1 MAQRTPRPRHA
12 PGGAGLRAA
21 APVAALAV
29 ALVGGSVPAASP
41 AAAAAPAPATPR
53 APATPPAA
61 ASPEVPVGDARFP
74 GGGGAAPTGAPGTS
88 TNPVSAGFADTFADP
103 AVIRGQ
109 DGWWY
114 AYGTTDPLRSGEGAR
129 HLLPVSR
136 SADLVTW
143 EHVGDAFTEDTLPAW
158 ADTDPAHPAALW
170 APDVRYVDG
179 AYRLYYVVTETTLT
193 PGAGDSAIGVATAPT
208 PTGPWTDAGAPVV
221 DPRPGGSGAPDDF
234 LWTYDPSHVVG
245 SDGTEHLVYGSYY
258 GGIWVTALDGTGTR
272 AVGDPVQITVDN
284 KFEGAYVVRRGE
296 YWFLFASTANCCAG
310 PTTGYAVQ
318 VGRSTSLTGPYVDRE
333 GVPLLQSRAGGTPVL
348 APNGNAWVGTGH
360 NAVVT
365 DLAGRDWI
373 VYHAIDR
380 EQPYL
385 DGTDGINR
393 RPMLLDRLD
402 WVDGWPVVR
411 AGRGASD
418 DAQPA
423 PAAGGPAVAGFDGGM
438 GPRWRG
444 DAWRTVEGDPQGGAH
459 AVSVGE
465 GALLT
470 RARLPGPVRVEA
482 DVRLNPGASGGVVAG
497 FGLGRGGST
506 GGSAAAPGPAGLRGA
521 ARTPSGVSAVLD
533 PAAGELVLRSGSARA
548 AVPLPAGVD
557 WSTWHAVALEVEGR
571 LARAEVSQARL
582 GDPLAVVTLDLPQR
596 LRPGASGAVA
606 RTSGVH
612 VDDLSAVP
620 LAQPVTDAEPLP
632 STGELVDEVTF
643 DAAPGGT
650 AGDLRSG
657 WTAVRAPQ
665 VTVADGALVWPV
677 ERADLTGTGNDAGVL
692 LRDVPDGDWT
702 AETAVQ
708 VDLGTDDVRNYQ
720 QAGIV
725 AYAGDD
731 EFARLSHVAIWN
743 TRQTEFGRETPY
755 AGRLSYGGTIVG
767 PPGDTTWLR
776 LVHRTD
782 DAGEHEVRALTSTDG
797 TTWVAGGV
805 WTFPSG
811 TDLRV
816 GLVAH
821 GWDGVAP
828 RATAR
833 FDHLRVWAG

>member
-1 MAQRTPRPRHA
+1 MAQRTPQHRHA
-12 PGGAGLRAA
+12 PGRAGVRAA
-21 APVAALAV
+21 APAAALA
-29 ALVGGSVPAASP
+29 LVLAGASAP
-41 AAAAAPAPATPR
+41 AAA
-53 APATPPAA
+53 PPAR
-61 ASPEVPVGDARFP
+61 ASAEVPVGDARFT
-74 GGGGAAPTGAPGTS
+74 GGGPTSPTGAPGTV

-103 AVIRGQ
+103 AVVRGQ

-114 AYGTTDPLRSGEGAR
+114 AYGTTDPLRAGEGTR

-136 SADLVTW
+136 SADLVAW
-143 EHVGDAFTEDTLPAW
+143 EYVGDAFTEDTLPSW
-158 ADTDPAHPAALW
+158 ADADPAHPAALW

-179 AYRLYYVVTETTLT
+179 EYRLYYVVTETTVT
-193 PGAGDSAIGVATAPT
+193 EGTGDSAIGVATAPT

-245 SDGTEHLVYGSYY
+245 PDGTEHLVYGSYY
-258 GGIWVTALDGTGTR
+258 GGVWVTELDATGTR
-272 AVGDPVQITVDN
+272 AVGEPVQLAVDN
-284 KFEGAYVVRRGE
+284 KFEGAYVVRRGG

-310 PTTGYAVQ
+310 PTTGYSVQ

-380 EQPYL
+380 GQPYL

-423 PAAGGPAVAGFDGGM
+423 PAAGGRAVAGFEDGLGA
-438 GPRWRG
+438 GWRG
-444 DAWRTVEGDPQGGAH
+444 DAWRAVGGDPQGGGH
-459 AVSVGE
+459 AVAVGA

-470 RARLPGPVRVEA
+470 RSRLPGPVRVEA

-506 GGSAAAPGPAGLRGA
+506 GGSAAAPGPAGVRGA
-521 ARTPSGVSAVLD
+521 ARVGTGVSAVLD
-533 PAAGELVLRSGSARA
+533 PAAGELVVRSGSARA
-548 AVPLPAGVD
+548 AVPLPDGVD
-557 WSTWHAVALEVEGR
+557 WSTWHAVVLEVEGR

-596 LRPGASGAVA
+596 LRPGGAGAVA
-606 RTSGVH
+606 RTAGVH

-620 LAQPVTDAEPLP
+620 LAQPVSDVEPLP

-643 DAAPGGT
+643 DETSG
-650 AGDLRSG
+650 GDLGAG
-657 WTAVRAPQ
+657 WTAVRDPA

-677 ERADLTGTGNDAGVL
+677 EQADLTGTGNDAGVL
-692 LRDVPDGDWT
+692 LRDVPEGDWT
-702 AETAVQ
+702 AETAVS

-720 QAGIV
+720 QAGLV

-743 TRQTEFGRETPY
+743 TRQTEFGRETPF

-797 TTWVAGGV
+797 ATWVAGGV
-805 WTFPSG
+805 WTFPPG

-821 GWDGVAP
+821 GWDGAAP

-833 FDHLRVWAG
+833 FDHLRVWAD

>member
-1 MAQRTPRPRHA
+1 MAQRTPRSRRA
-12 PGGAGLRAA
+12 PGRARTRALAPA
-21 APVAALAV
+21 ATLALALTAALA
-29 ALVGGSVPAASP
+29 PPP
-41 AAAAAPAPATPR
+41 AAAAPPAPAMSAATAVAPAPA
-53 APATPPAA
+53 AQ
-61 ASPEVPVGDARFP
+61 VPVGDARFTRGSRP
-74 GGGGAAPTGAPGTS
+74 PGAPGTY

-114 AYGTTDPLRSGEGAR
+114 AYGTTDPLRSGEGTR

-143 EHVGDAFTEDTLPAW
+143 EHVGDAFTEATLPTW

-179 AYRLYYVVTETTLT
+179 EYRLYYVVTETTVT
-193 PGAGDSAIGVATAPT
+193 PGAADSAIGVATAPT

-221 DPRPGGSGAPDDF
+221 DPRPGSSGAPDDF
-234 LWTYDPSHVVG
+234 LWTYDPTHVVG
-245 SDGTEHLVYGSYY
+245 PDGTEHLFYGSYY
-258 GGIWVTALDGTGTR
+258 GGLWVTALDDTGTR
-272 AVGDPVQITVDN
+272 AVGEPVQVAVDN
-284 KFEGAYVVRRGE
+284 KFEGSYVVQRGG

-310 PTTGYAVQ
+310 PTTGYSVQ
-318 VGRSTSLTGPYVDRE
+318 VGRSASITGPYVDRE
-333 GVPLLQSRAGGTPVL
+333 GVPLLASRAGGTPVL

-423 PAAGGPAVAGFDGGM
+423 PAAGGPAVAGFEDGLGA
-438 GPRWRG
+438 GWRG
-444 DAWRTVEGDPQGGAH
+444 DAWRAVGGDPQGGGH
-459 AVSVGE
+459 AVAVGA

-470 RARLPGPVRVEA
+470 RTRLPGPVRVEA

-497 FGLGRGGST
+497 FGLGRGGSA
-506 GGSAAAPGPAGLRGA
+506 GGSAAAAGPAGVRGA
-521 ARTPSGVSAVLD
+521 ARSASGVSAVVD
-533 PAAGELVLRSGSARA
+533 PAAGELVLRSGGARA

-557 WSTWHAVALEVEGR
+557 WSTWHAVVLEVEGR

-582 GDPLAVVTLDLPQR
+582 GDPLAEVTLDLPQR
-596 LRPGASGAVA
+596 LRPGGAGAVA

-620 LAQPVTDAEPLP
+620 LAQPVSDVEPLP
-632 STGELVDEVTF
+632 TPGDLVDEVTF
-643 DAAPGGT
+643 DGT
-650 AGDLRSG
+650 AGQPGDLGPG
-657 WTAVRAPQ
+657 WTAVRDPQ
-665 VTVADGALVWPV
+665 VAVADGALVWPV
-677 ERADLTGTGNDAGVL
+677 EQADLTGTGNDAGVL

-702 AETAVQ
+702 AETVVS

-720 QAGIV
+720 QAGLV

-731 EFARLSHVAIWN
+731 LFARLSHVAIWN
-743 TRQTEFGRETPY
+743 TRQTEFGHETPY

-782 DAGEHEVRALTSTDG
+782 AAGEHEVRALTSTDG

-805 WTFPSG
+805 WTFPPG

-833 FDHLRVWAG
+833 FDHLRIWAP